1 MNVQPIDI
9 AILLISTAAC
19 IYCIVLSRRLRA
31 LQNTKNGLGAT
42 IMAFSESVSKMSA
55 VTKDTRVHAGELATR
70 LAGLIEEARQAC
82 AEIEQSSDA
91 IRSRQESAIERVND
105 ACAELNALMRKVID
119 ESETRMGEMTRLS
132 KQVQILTESTT
143 TDILEAIHRAAA
155 FQPQSQN
162 PMVEHNDVR

>member
-1 MNVQPIDI
+1 MNIQPIDI

-31 LQNTKNGLGAT
+31 LQNTKDGLGAT

-55 VTKDTRVHAGELATR
+55 VTKDARVHAGDLATR
-70 LAGLIEEARQAC
+70 LAGLIEEAKQTCSELEHRTGTVRSTQ
-82 AEIEQSSDA
+82 EDA
-91 IRSRQESAIERVND
+91 IDRVNA
-105 ACAELNALMRKVID
+105 ACAELNTLMRDVLD
-119 ESETRMGEMTRLS
+119 ESETRMTEMTTLT

-155 FQPQSQN
+155 FQPQSYN
-162 PMVEHNDVR
+162 DMAEHNDVR